1 MRRPPAP
8 DPRSATTRPH
18 GRRRG
23 LGARFA
29 AACALAALAAGCG
42 AASAPARPRLALSPS
57 SATGAARVTAT
68 GSGFTAGARGTVSVG
83 RHRLARVRANRHGR
97 FRVRVR
103 ISSGRPARLVL
114 TASLTHRVRV
124 RVRVRS
130 RSQRRYR
137 TRVVRRVQRARAAFR
152 RRTARPVPPAPP
164 PPAGGT
170 ATIAAVGDI
179 NPPGTV
185 GGNPAATAKLAAS
198 MNPQVI
204 LGLGDFQYTYGSLS
218 ALNGGFDRNW
228 GSLKSLIR
236 PTPGPTHDVTG
247 GSSDQTDY
255 GAYWGRDP
263 YQPYSFNVGAWHI
276 VSLPSAALRYNKNP
290 SGILSWLHAD
300 LAANRTTCTLAYWHE
315 PYWTATTSQ
324 HGRDTQVKPWVDAL
338 YAAGADVILSGHQH
352 DYQRF
357 APQNPSDQRDD
368 ARGMREFVVGT
379 GGIGFYP
386 LQGGAPNL
394 EASNASTYGVLQ
406 MTLRPTSYSWSF
418 VPTKAGGFTDSGAG
432 NCH

>member
-8 DPRSATTRPH
+8 DPRCATTCPQ
-18 GRRRG
+18 GRRGG

-124 RVRVRS
+124 RVRVHSRS
-130 RSQRRYR
+130 RSHRRYR

-152 RRTARPVPPAPP
+152 RRAARPVPPPTP

-185 GGNPAATAKLAAS
+185 GGNPGATAKLAAS

-218 ALNGGFDRNW
+218 ALN
-228 GSLKSLIR
+228 KSLIR

-263 YQPYSFNVGAWHI
+263 YQPYSFNVGAWHV

-290 SGILSWLHAD
+290 SGILSWLQAD

-418 VPTKAGGFTDSGAG
+418 VPTKAGGFTDSGTG